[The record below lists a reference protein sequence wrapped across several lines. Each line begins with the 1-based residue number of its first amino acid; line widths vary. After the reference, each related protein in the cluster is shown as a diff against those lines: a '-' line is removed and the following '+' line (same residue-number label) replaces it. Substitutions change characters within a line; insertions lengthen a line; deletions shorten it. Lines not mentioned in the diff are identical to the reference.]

1 MLTTRAAA
9 PRADNGAMSY
19 VLQIWAFPMP
29 QSIAQVDGILGE
41 LSRRPRKPN
50 TQFVELAR
58 RLTARHPCITT
69 LDEDDD
75 NAVWTDGPM
84 DGRTDEPC
92 WGIGILSQHIDTVQP
107 FVVETATSMGFVVYD
122 DQAGECHLPGGMSL
136 LADGRRIVGEHLGQ
150 PVPGELD
157 LAAVQRTLQQAL
169 ESAVAPNGFR
179 FEATTGRFL
188 REAGD
193 WTQSLAC
200 RVLAPPAGAQ
210 GRAAEEWLCD
220 VDLAWGHTKMAR
232 LWNELDRAAVLVG
245 AGPAQR
251 YGGSARTTFSR
262 LGFWA
267 RRRWPVLATR
277 RGDNTFVL
285 RNPDE
290 LRQTAVALRQL
301 AATEMVDMVRVI
313 RSVEQLA
320 FWCLGEDTQVWKPY
334 PLLRSTPSGLEKT
347 TLQRHL
353 IDTEGCGGP
362 AALLLLG
369 GVGAYP
375 DLQQLLARVTA
386 QAQAEG
392 SGAALRRVELAAQGL
407 REAGLM
413 PAA

>member
-1 MLTTRAAA
+1 MLTTRAGV
-9 PRADNGAMSY
+9 PLADNAPMSY

-29 QSIAQVDGILGE
+29 QSIAQVDGILDE

-58 RLTARHPCITT
+58 QLTARHPCITT

-84 DGRTDEPC
+84 DGRTEEAH

-107 FVVETATSMGFVVYD
+107 FVVETATALGFVVYD

-150 PVPGELD
+150 PVPGQLD

-179 FEATTGRFL
+179 FEAAAGRFV
-188 REAGD
+188 REAGE
-193 WTQSLAC
+193 WTQTLAC
-200 RVLAPPAGAQ
+200 HVQPPPAGAE
-210 GRAAEEWLCD
+210 GRAGQEWLCD
-220 VDLAWGHTKMAR
+220 VELAWGHAKMAR
-232 LWNELDRAAVLVG
+232 MWAELDRAAVLLG

-251 YGGSARTTFSR
+251 YRASARTTFSR

-267 RRRWPVLATR
+267 RRRWPVLVTR

-285 RNPDE
+285 RSPDE
-290 LRQTAVALRQL
+290 LRQTAVALRQM
-301 AATEMVDMVRVI
+301 AGTEMVDMVGVI
-313 RSVEQLA
+313 RSVEQMA

-334 PLLRSTPSGLEKT
+334 PLLRDTPTGLEKI

-353 IDTEGCGGP
+353 LDTEGCGGV
-362 AALLLLG
+362 ALLLLG
-369 GVGAYP
+369 GVGGFPRMPA
-375 DLQQLLARVTA
+375 LLARATAWA
-386 QAQAEG
+386 QADT
-392 SGAALRRVELAAQGL
+392 SGAALKRVELAAQAL

-413 PAA
+413 PEA